1 MIGYTP
7 FLFRRHNPALFF
19 GPRHD
24 AVNGPVEFVHS
35 DGVLAVAGG
44 EEGRLID
51 HIGQI
56 RPYHA
61 RRTRRDALCIDICS
75 QTAFRRIDSEDAPTP
90 PGIRPANHY
99 LAIKTAGAEQ
109 RLVQDLRTVGSAEDN
124 HALAWIKAIHLG

>member
-24 AVNGPVEFVHS
+24 AVNGLVKFVHS
-35 DGVLAVAGG
+35 DGVLAVASG

-61 RRTRRDALCIDICS
+61 GRTRRDDLQIDICS
-75 QTAFRRIDSEDAPTP
+75 QTHFLRMESEDVQTP
-90 PGIRPANHY
+90 LEIRPANHY

-109 RLVQDLRTVGSAEDN
+109 RRVQDLRTVGGAEDN
-124 HALAWIKAIHLG
+124 HTLTWIKAIHL